1 MKVIQIKNLCKNF
14 DEHVLFKNFNLIIND
29 GDFLCITG
37 DSGTGKTTLL
47 NMIGQLEPYQEGE
60 ILFEGKPI
68 ETKKD
73 KLNLFRKKLGFIFQN
88 FVLVESKTVEENL
101 QLIRKEDRT
110 DVSIDSA
117 LKMVGIDDKKNSKVY
132 TLSGGEQQRVAMARL
147 YLKKCKYILADEP
160 TGSLDR
166 KNAEK
171 IFEILKQ
178 LNDIGKT
185 IIIVTHDEYL
195 KNKVEKRV
203 NLNDKLLKL
212 P

>member
-1 MKVIQIKNLCKNF
+1 MIQIKNLCKNF

-73 KLNLFRKKLGFIFQN
+73 KLDLFRKKLGFIFQN

-101 QLIRKEDRT
+101 KLIRKEDRT

-117 LKMVGIDDKKNSKVY
+117 LKMVGLDDKKNSKVY
-132 TLSGGEQQRVAMARL
+132 TLSGGEQQRVAMSRL

-185 IIIVTHDEYL
+185 IIIVTHDEYF
-195 KNKVEKRV
+195 KSKVEKRV
-203 NLNDKLLKL
+203 NLNEI
-212 P
+212 

>member
-1 MKVIQIKNLCKNF
+1 MIQIKNLCKNF

-73 KLNLFRKKLGFIFQN
+73 KLDLFRKKLGFIFQN

-101 QLIRKEDRT
+101 KLIRKEDRT
-110 DVSIDSA
+110 DLSIDSA
-117 LKMVGIDDKKNSKVY
+117 LKMVGLDDKKNSKVY

-185 IIIVTHDEYL
+185 IIIVTHDEYF
-195 KNKVEKRV
+195 KSKVEKRV
-203 NLNDKLLKL
+203 NLNEI
-212 P
+212 

>member
-14 DEHVLFKNFNLIIND
+14 NEHVLFKNFNLIIND
-29 GDFLCITG
+29 GDFLCISG

-73 KLNLFRKKLGFIFQN
+73 KLDLFRKKLGFIFQN

-101 QLIRKEDRT
+101 KLIRKEDRT
-110 DVSIDSA
+110 NVSIDSA
-117 LKMVGIDDKKNSKVY
+117 LKMVGLDDKKNSKVY

-147 YLKKCKYILADEP
+147 YLKECKYILADEP

-195 KNKVEKRV
+195 KSKVEKRV
-203 NLNDKLLKL
+203 NLNEM
-212 P
+212 

>member
-1 MKVIQIKNLCKNF
+1 MIQIKNLCKNF

-60 ILFEGKPI
+60 ILFEGKSI

-73 KLNLFRKKLGFIFQN
+73 KLDLFRKKLGFIFQN

-101 QLIRKEDRT
+101 KLIRKEDRT

-117 LKMVGIDDKKNSKVY
+117 LKMVGLDDKKNSKVY

-147 YLKKCKYILADEP
+147 YLKECKYILADEP

-185 IIIVTHDEYL
+185 IIIVTHDEYF
-195 KNKVEKRV
+195 KSKVEKRV
-203 NLNDKLLKL
+203 NLNEI
-212 P
+212 

>member
-14 DEHVLFKNFNLIIND
+14 DEHILFKNFNLIIND
-29 GDFLCITG
+29 GDFLCISG

-101 QLIRKEDRT
+101 KLIRKEDRT

-117 LKMVGIDDKKNSKVY
+117 LKMVGLDDKKNSKVY

-147 YLKKCKYILADEP
+147 YLKECKYILADEP

-171 IFEILKQ
+171 IFDILKQ

-195 KNKVEKRV
+195 KSKVEKRV
-203 NLNDKLLKL
+203 NLNEM
-212 P
+212 

>member
-1 MKVIQIKNLCKNF
+1 VIQIKNLCKNF

-73 KLNLFRKKLGFIFQN
+73 KLDLFRKKLGFIFQN

-101 QLIRKEDRT
+101 KLIRKEDRT

-117 LKMVGIDDKKNSKVY
+117 LKMVGLDDKKNSKVY

-185 IIIVTHDEYL
+185 IIIVTHDEYF
-195 KNKVEKRV
+195 KSKVEKRV
-203 NLNDKLLKL
+203 NLNEI
-212 P
+212 

>member
-29 GDFLCITG
+29 GDFLCISG

-73 KLNLFRKKLGFIFQN
+73 KLDLFRKKLGFIFQN

-101 QLIRKEDRT
+101 KLIRKEDRT

-117 LKMVGIDDKKNSKVY
+117 LKMVGLDDKKNSKVY

-147 YLKKCKYILADEP
+147 YLKECKYILADEP

-195 KNKVEKRV
+195 KSKVEKRV
-203 NLNDKLLKL
+203 NLNEM
-212 P
+212 

>member
-1 MKVIQIKNLCKNF
+1 MIQIKNLCKNF

-73 KLNLFRKKLGFIFQN
+73 KLDLFRKKLGFIFQN

-101 QLIRKEDRT
+101 KLIRKEDRT

-117 LKMVGIDDKKNSKVY
+117 LKMVGLDDKKNSKVY
-132 TLSGGEQQRVAMARL
+132 TLSGGEQQRIAMARL

-185 IIIVTHDEYL
+185 IIIVTHDEYF
-195 KNKVEKRV
+195 KSKVEKRV
-203 NLNDKLLKL
+203 NLNEI
-212 P
+212 

>member
-73 KLNLFRKKLGFIFQN
+73 KLDLFRKKLGFIFQN

-101 QLIRKEDRT
+101 KLIRKEDRT

-117 LKMVGIDDKKNSKVY
+117 LKMVGLDDKKNSKVY

-185 IIIVTHDEYL
+185 IIIVTHDEYF
-195 KNKVEKRV
+195 KSKVEKRV
-203 NLNDKLLKL
+203 NLNEM
-212 P
+212 

>member
-1 MKVIQIKNLCKNF
+1 MIQIKNLCKNF

-47 NMIGQLEPYQEGE
+47 HMIGQLEPYQEGE

-73 KLNLFRKKLGFIFQN
+73 KLDLFRKKLGFIFQN

-101 QLIRKEDRT
+101 KLIRKEDRT

-117 LKMVGIDDKKNSKVY
+117 LKMVGLDDKKNSKVY

-185 IIIVTHDEYL
+185 IIIVTHDEYF
-195 KNKVEKRV
+195 KSKVEKRV
-203 NLNDKLLKL
+203 NLNEI
-212 P
+212 

>member
-29 GDFLCITG
+29 GDFLCISG

-101 QLIRKEDRT
+101 KLIRKEDRT

-117 LKMVGIDDKKNSKVY
+117 LKMVGLDNKKNSKVY

-147 YLKKCKYILADEP
+147 YLKECKYILADEP

-171 IFEILKQ
+171 IFDILKQ

-203 NLNDKLLKL
+203 NLNEM
-212 P
+212 

>member
-1 MKVIQIKNLCKNF
+1 MIQIKNLCKNF

-47 NMIGQLEPYQEGE
+47 NMIGQLEPYQEGK

-110 DVSIDSA
+110 DVSIDSV
-117 LKMVGIDDKKNSKVY
+117 LKMVGIADKKNSKVY

-195 KNKVEKRV
+195 MRKVEKRV
-203 NLNDKLLKL
+203 NLNEM
-212 P
+212 

>member
-14 DEHVLFKNFNLIIND
+14 DEHILFKNFNLIIND

-73 KLNLFRKKLGFIFQN
+73 KLDLFRKKLGFIFQN

-101 QLIRKEDRT
+101 KLIRKEDRT

-117 LKMVGIDDKKNSKVY
+117 LKMVGLDDKKNSKVY

-147 YLKKCKYILADEP
+147 YLKECKYILADEP

-166 KNAEK
+166 KNAEN
-171 IFEILKQ
+171 IFEILEQ

-185 IIIVTHDEYL
+185 IIIVTHDEYF
-195 KNKVEKRV
+195 KSKVEKRV
-203 NLNDKLLKL
+203 NLNEI
-212 P
+212 

>member
-1 MKVIQIKNLCKNF
+1 MIQIKNLCKNF

-73 KLNLFRKKLGFIFQN
+73 KLDLFRKKLGFIFQN

-101 QLIRKEDRT
+101 KLIRKEDRT

-117 LKMVGIDDKKNSKVY
+117 LKMVGLDDKKNSKVY

-147 YLKKCKYILADEP
+147 YLKECKYILADEP

-195 KNKVEKRV
+195 KSKVEKRV
-203 NLNDKLLKL
+203 NLNEM
-212 P
+212 

>member
-73 KLNLFRKKLGFIFQN
+73 KLDLFRKKLVFIFQN

-101 QLIRKEDRT
+101 KLIRKEDRT

-117 LKMVGIDDKKNSKVY
+117 LKMVGLDDKKNSKVY

-185 IIIVTHDEYL
+185 IIIVTHDEYF
-195 KNKVEKRV
+195 KSKVEKRV
-203 NLNDKLLKL
+203 NLNEI
-212 P
+212 

>member
-14 DEHVLFKNFNLIIND
+14 DEHILFKNFNLIIND

-73 KLNLFRKKLGFIFQN
+73 KLDLFRKKLGFIFQN

-101 QLIRKEDRT
+101 NLIRKEDRT

-117 LKMVGIDDKKNSKVY
+117 LKMVGLDNKKNSKVY

-147 YLKKCKYILADEP
+147 YLKECKYILADEP

-195 KNKVEKRV
+195 KSKVEKRV
-203 NLNDKLLKL
+203 NLNEM
-212 P
+212 

>member
-29 GDFLCITG
+29 GDFLCISG
-37 DSGTGKTTLL
+37 DSGKGKTTLL

-73 KLNLFRKKLGFIFQN
+73 KLDLFRKKLGFIFQN

-101 QLIRKEDRT
+101 KLIRKEDRT

-117 LKMVGIDDKKNSKVY
+117 LKMVGLDDKKNSKVY

-147 YLKKCKYILADEP
+147 YLKECKYILADEP

-195 KNKVEKRV
+195 KSKVEKRV
-203 NLNDKLLKL
+203 NLNEM
-212 P
+212 

>member
-1 MKVIQIKNLCKNF
+1 
-14 DEHVLFKNFNLIIND
+14 
-29 GDFLCITG
+29 
-37 DSGTGKTTLL
+37 
-47 NMIGQLEPYQEGE
+47 MIGQLEPYQEGE

-117 LKMVGIDDKKNSKVY
+117 LKMVGLDDKKNSKVY

-185 IIIVTHDEYL
+185 IIIVTHDEYF
-195 KNKVEKRV
+195 KSKVEKRV
-203 NLNDKLLKL
+203 NLNEI
-212 P
+212 

>member
-29 GDFLCITG
+29 GDFLCISG

-47 NMIGQLEPYQEGE
+47 NIIGQLEPYQEGE

-73 KLNLFRKKLGFIFQN
+73 KLDLFRKKLGFIFQN

-101 QLIRKEDRT
+101 KLIRKEDRT

-117 LKMVGIDDKKNSKVY
+117 LKMVGLDDKKNSKVY

-147 YLKKCKYILADEP
+147 YLKECKYILADEP

-166 KNAEK
+166 KNVEK

-195 KNKVEKRV
+195 KSKVEKRV
-203 NLNDKLLKL
+203 NLNEM
-212 P
+212 

>member
-29 GDFLCITG
+29 GDFLCISG

-73 KLNLFRKKLGFIFQN
+73 KLDLFRKKLGFIFQN

-101 QLIRKEDRT
+101 KLIRKEDRT

-117 LKMVGIDDKKNSKVY
+117 LKMVGLDNKKNSKVY

-147 YLKKCKYILADEP
+147 YLKECKYILADEP

-203 NLNDKLLKL
+203 NLNEM
-212 P
+212 

>member
-14 DEHVLFKNFNLIIND
+14 DEHILFKNFNLIIND

-73 KLNLFRKKLGFIFQN
+73 KLDLFRKKLGFIFQN

-101 QLIRKEDRT
+101 KLIRKEDRT

-117 LKMVGIDDKKNSKVY
+117 LKMVGLDDKKNSKVY

-147 YLKKCKYILADEP
+147 YLKECKYILADEP

-203 NLNDKLLKL
+203 NLNEM
-212 P
+212 

>member
-1 MKVIQIKNLCKNF
+1 MIQIKNLCKNF

-73 KLNLFRKKLGFIFQN
+73 KLDLFRKKLGFIFQN

-101 QLIRKEDRT
+101 KLIRKEDRT

-117 LKMVGIDDKKNSKVY
+117 LKMVGLDDKKNSKVY

-185 IIIVTHDEYL
+185 IIIVTHDEYF
-195 KNKVEKRV
+195 KSKVEKRV
-203 NLNDKLLKL
+203 NLNEI
-212 P
+212 

>member
-1 MKVIQIKNLCKNF
+1 MIQIKNLCKNF

-29 GDFLCITG
+29 GDFLCISG

-47 NMIGQLEPYQEGE
+47 NIIGQLEPYQEGE

-73 KLNLFRKKLGFIFQN
+73 KLDLFRKKLGFIFQN

-101 QLIRKEDRT
+101 KLIRKEDRT

-117 LKMVGIDDKKNSKVY
+117 LKMVGLDNKKNSKVY

-147 YLKKCKYILADEP
+147 YLKECKYILADEP

-171 IFEILKQ
+171 IFDILKQ

-203 NLNDKLLKL
+203 NLNEM
-212 P
+212 

>member
-1 MKVIQIKNLCKNF
+1 MIQIKNLCKNF

-101 QLIRKEDRT
+101 KLIRKEDRT

-117 LKMVGIDDKKNSKVY
+117 LKMVGLDDKKNSKVY

-185 IIIVTHDEYL
+185 IIIVTHDEYF
-195 KNKVEKRV
+195 KSKVEKRV
-203 NLNDKLLKL
+203 NLNEI
-212 P
+212 

>member
-1 MKVIQIKNLCKNF
+1 MIQIKNLCKNF

-73 KLNLFRKKLGFIFQN
+73 KLDLFRKKLGFIFQN

-101 QLIRKEDRT
+101 KLIRKEDRT

-117 LKMVGIDDKKNSKVY
+117 LKMVGLDDKKNSKVY

-147 YLKKCKYILADEP
+147 YLKECKYILADEP

-185 IIIVTHDEYL
+185 IIIVTHDEYF
-195 KNKVEKRV
+195 KSKVEKRV
-203 NLNDKLLKL
+203 NLNEI
-212 P
+212 

>member
-14 DEHVLFKNFNLIIND
+14 DEHILFKNFNLIIND

-73 KLNLFRKKLGFIFQN
+73 KLDLFRKKLGFIFQN

-101 QLIRKEDRT
+101 NLIRKEDRT

-117 LKMVGIDDKKNSKVY
+117 LKMVGLDDKKNSKVY

-147 YLKKCKYILADEP
+147 YLKECKYILADEP

-178 LNDIGKT
+178 LNNIGKT

-195 KNKVEKRV
+195 KSKVEKRV
-203 NLNDKLLKL
+203 NLNEI
-212 P
+212 

>member
-1 MKVIQIKNLCKNF
+1 MKVIEIKNLCKNF

-73 KLNLFRKKLGFIFQN
+73 KLDLFRKKLGFIFQN

-101 QLIRKEDRT
+101 KLIRKEDRT

-117 LKMVGIDDKKNSKVY
+117 LKMVGLDDKKNSKVY

-185 IIIVTHDEYL
+185 IIIVTHDEYF
-195 KNKVEKRV
+195 KSKVEKRV
-203 NLNDKLLKL
+203 NLNEI
-212 P
+212 

>member
-29 GDFLCITG
+29 GDFLCISG

-73 KLNLFRKKLGFIFQN
+73 KLDLFRKKLGFIFQN

-101 QLIRKEDRT
+101 KLIRKEDCT

-117 LKMVGIDDKKNSKVY
+117 LKMVGLDDKKNSKVY

-147 YLKKCKYILADEP
+147 YLKECKYILADEP

-195 KNKVEKRV
+195 KSKVEKRV
-203 NLNDKLLKL
+203 NLNEM
-212 P
+212 

>member
-29 GDFLCITG
+29 GDFLCISG

-60 ILFEGKPI
+60 ILFEGKSI

-73 KLNLFRKKLGFIFQN
+73 KLDLFRKKLGFIFQN

-101 QLIRKEDRT
+101 KLIRKEDRT

-117 LKMVGIDDKKNSKVY
+117 LKMVGLDDKKNSKVY

-147 YLKKCKYILADEP
+147 YLKECKYILADEP

-203 NLNDKLLKL
+203 NLNEM
-212 P
+212 

>member
-1 MKVIQIKNLCKNF
+1 MIQIKNLCKNF

-29 GDFLCITG
+29 GDFLCISG

-73 KLNLFRKKLGFIFQN
+73 KLDLFRKKLGFIFQN

-101 QLIRKEDRT
+101 KLIRKEDRT

-117 LKMVGIDDKKNSKVY
+117 LKMVGLDDKKNSKVY

-147 YLKKCKYILADEP
+147 YLKECKYILADEP

-195 KNKVEKRV
+195 KSKVEKRV
-203 NLNDKLLKL
+203 NLNEM
-212 P
+212 

>member
-29 GDFLCITG
+29 GDFLCISG

-73 KLNLFRKKLGFIFQN
+73 KLDLFRKKLGFIFQN

-101 QLIRKEDRT
+101 KLIRKEDRT

-117 LKMVGIDDKKNSKVY
+117 LKMVGLDDKKNSKVY

-147 YLKKCKYILADEP
+147 YLKEGKYILADEP

-195 KNKVEKRV
+195 KSKVEKRV
-203 NLNDKLLKL
+203 NLNEM
-212 P
+212 

>member
-1 MKVIQIKNLCKNF
+1 MIQIKNLCKNF

>member
-14 DEHVLFKNFNLIIND
+14 DEHILFKNFNLIIND

-60 ILFEGKPI
+60 ILFDGKPI

-73 KLNLFRKKLGFIFQN
+73 KLDLFRKKLGFIFQN

-101 QLIRKEDRT
+101 KLIRKEDRT

-117 LKMVGIDDKKNSKVY
+117 LKMVGLDDKKNSKVY

-147 YLKKCKYILADEP
+147 YLKECKYILADEP

-166 KNAEK
+166 KNAEN
-171 IFEILKQ
+171 IFEILEQ

-203 NLNDKLLKL
+203 NLNEI
-212 P
+212 

>member
-1 MKVIQIKNLCKNF
+1 MIQIKNLCKNF

-73 KLNLFRKKLGFIFQN
+73 KLDLFRKKLGFIFQN

-101 QLIRKEDRT
+101 KLIRKEDRT

-117 LKMVGIDDKKNSKVY
+117 LKMVCLDDKKNSKVY

-185 IIIVTHDEYL
+185 IIIVTHDEYF
-195 KNKVEKRV
+195 KSKVEKRV
-203 NLNDKLLKL
+203 NLNEI
-212 P
+212 

>member
-14 DEHVLFKNFNLIIND
+14 DEHILFKNFNLIIND

-47 NMIGQLEPYQEGE
+47 NMIGQLELYQEGE
-60 ILFEGKPI
+60 ILFDGKPI

-73 KLNLFRKKLGFIFQN
+73 KLDLYRKKLGFIFQN

-101 QLIRKEDRT
+101 KLIRKEDRT

-117 LKMVGIDDKKNSKVY
+117 LKMVGLDDKKNSKVY

-147 YLKKCKYILADEP
+147 YLKECKYILADEP

-195 KNKVEKRV
+195 KSKVEKRV
-203 NLNDKLLKL
+203 NLNEI
-212 P
+212 

>member
-1 MKVIQIKNLCKNF
+1 MKVIQIKNLCKSF
-14 DEHVLFKNFNLIIND
+14 DDHVLFKNFNLIIND

-47 NMIGQLEPYQEGE
+47 NMIGQLESYQEGE
-60 ILFEGKPI
+60 ILFEGKPT

-73 KLNLFRKKLGFIFQN
+73 KLDLFRKKLGFIFQN

-101 QLIRKEDRT
+101 KLIRKEDRT

-117 LKMVGIDDKKNSKVY
+117 LKMVGIADKKNSKVY

-203 NLNDKLLKL
+203 NLNEM
-212 P
+212 